1 MTQKHYGKA
10 SCLIVDQK
18 IIITKIMEYLESNRS
33 TDMNIKMVAQ

>member
-18 IIITKIMEYLESNRS
+18 IINNKNNGIPRS
-33 TDMNIKMVAQ
+33 TDMNIKMVAE